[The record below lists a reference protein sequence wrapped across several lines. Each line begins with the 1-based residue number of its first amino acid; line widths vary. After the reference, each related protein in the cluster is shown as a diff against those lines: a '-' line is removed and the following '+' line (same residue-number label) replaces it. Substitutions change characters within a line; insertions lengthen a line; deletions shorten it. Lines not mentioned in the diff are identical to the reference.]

1 MDSTH
6 ELLDKWCSA
15 DSDSEGCL
23 GKVISTLFF
32 HQVLEVALVML
43 LEEYIGI
50 KPVLEKLWEGNC
62 VSSMSSPQLY

>member
-1 MDSTH
+1 MLDFTH
-6 ELLDKWCSA
+6 KSLDKWYCTVT
-15 DSDSEGCL
+15 DFVDWL
-23 GKVISTLFF
+23 GKVISALFF

-62 VSSMSSPQLY
+62 VSSMSSHQ

>member
-1 MDSTH
+1 MLDFPHKSLNKWYCAITDFMD
-6 ELLDKWCSA
+6 W
-15 DSDSEGCL
+15 L
-23 GKVISTLFF
+23 GKIISALFF

-62 VSSMSSPQLY
+62 VSSMSSHQ